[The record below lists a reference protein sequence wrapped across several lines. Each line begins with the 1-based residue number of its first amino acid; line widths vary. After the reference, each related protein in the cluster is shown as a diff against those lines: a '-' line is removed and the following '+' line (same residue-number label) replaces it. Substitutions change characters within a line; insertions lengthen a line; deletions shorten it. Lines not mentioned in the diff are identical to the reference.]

1 MISFLNF
8 KCNFYHLIDKNKLMN
23 YSKCMKNLKLI
34 IFVFIFSV
42 SSFAA
47 IKKQKNISLNINLQ
61 RLNLEAQSFKIKL
74 PENKVGSIKKEV
86 NKKTKTITA
95 KAIKLTNDTYRV
107 DLTVLEMGK
116 VIATPQLIVKNNT
129 EALYQTFDS
138 EGNSDLKLVIKID

>member
-1 MISFLNF
+1 
-8 KCNFYHLIDKNKLMN
+8 MN

-34 IFVFIFSV
+34 IFVFIFSL